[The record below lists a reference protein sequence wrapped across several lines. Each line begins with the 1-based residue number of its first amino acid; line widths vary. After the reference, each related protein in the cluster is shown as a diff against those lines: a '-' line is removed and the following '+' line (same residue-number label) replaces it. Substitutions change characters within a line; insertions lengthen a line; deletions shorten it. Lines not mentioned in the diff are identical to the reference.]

1 METPESSSSAGS
13 SVAEQVEAIESI
25 DNEDIWSFPGDNRWQ
40 QVHGVYNTWEKF
52 YDADFQEPRSAYIS
66 EAGPRALDAAL
77 VLQGRLDSRVSPEQS
92 IGIVTRS
99 DHLVA
104 VSVV

>member
-25 DNEDIWSFPGDNRWQ
+25 DNEDIWSFPGDNKCEQ
-40 QVHGVYNTWEKF
+40 IHGVYNTWEKF
-52 YDADFQEPRSAYIS
+52 YDAAFQEPRSAYIS
-66 EAGPRALDAAL
+66 EAGPGAFDATL
-77 VLQGRLDSRVSPEQS
+77 VLQGRLDSSVSPEQS
-92 IGIVTRS
+92 FGTVTRS
-99 DHLVA
+99 DPLVA